1 VLFAVG
7 IWDFFIRH
15 FSSVFRHSSFVIF
28 PLRSLFT
35 LLLVSFILAACSSPV
50 TEVTPTAMATVMVL
64 PTATATPEATLTPI
78 PSVKIGYLASS
89 SEVSSVRD
97 AVQRA
102 AQESGWEISE
112 TPDTST
118 EALRGLA
125 QNGAI
130 VVVAEQ
136 GDLLQAA
143 REFPSIYFIGLQ
155 QENVADL
162 PTNLLALGPG
172 ARDDQAGFLA
182 GMVAGLATE
191 SQIVTVIGDPNSAE
205 GRSYRNGFAHGV
217 LYTCPECRLLN
228 IDVANLD
235 DGTEASATVVTYFFV
250 GCDVFFAAAGNAG
263 NQALAAAAEAGA
275 GVIGVGEDVYLTRF
289 GGGSALGAEHVLTSI
304 YFDPG
309 AAVYHALSAFHAG
322 QPLSGAQTFT
332 AANNAI
338 IIAPYRD
345 PEGALSMLDQTD
357 ITKTLARLADGSLE
371 TGIDPATGEE
381 R

>member
-1 VLFAVG
+1 MHLSFY
-7 IWDFFIRH
+7 IRH
-15 FSSVFRHSSFVIF
+15 FF
-28 PLRSLFT
+28 PLRSLST
-35 LLLVSFILAACSSPV
+35 LLLVSFILVACSSPV
-50 TEVTPTAMATVMVL
+50 KEATPTAMATVASL
-64 PTATATPEATLTPI
+64 PTATATPEPTATPV
-78 PSVKIGYLASS
+78 PSVKIGYVASS
-89 SEVSSVRD
+89 PGVSSVGE

-102 AQESGWEISE
+102 AKEFGWEISE
-112 TPDTST
+112 TQDASVDSLR
-118 EALRGLA
+118 ALV
-125 QNGAI
+125 QVGAI
-130 VVVAEQ
+130 VIVAEQ

-143 REFPSIYFIGLQ
+143 RDFPAVYFIGLQ
-155 QENVADL
+155 QENVTDL

-172 ARDDQAGFLA
+172 ARQDQAGFLA

-191 SQIVTVIGDPNSAE
+191 SQIVTVIGDPNSIE
-205 GRSYRNGFAHGV
+205 GRNYRNGFSHGV

-235 DGTEASATVVTYFFV
+235 DGTEASATVSTYFFV

-263 NQALAAAAEAGA
+263 DQALAAAAEAGA
-275 GVIGVGEDVYLTRF
+275 GVIGAGEDVYLTRF

-338 IIAPYRD
+338 VLAPYRD
-345 PEGALSMLDQTD
+345 PEGVLSMLDQTD
-357 ITKTLARLADGSLE
+357 ITKALARLANGSLE